1 MRKLKANATTPY
13 HQAWN
18 PQWKNVERNAS
29 VYASVVLG
37 SALGGEAKSAIGS
50 CTVEH

>member
-1 MRKLKANATTPY
+1 MESPVE
-13 HQAWN
+13 
-18 PQWKNVERNAS
+18 NVERNAS

-50 CTVEH
+50 VSTVEH